1 MAGNIG
7 EAIGLGFRQP
17 NDSSSARA
25 LGLIQY
31 AEEKKAADAKKK
43 EGLITM
49 KDFVVT
55 DKDLLPAYAKKI
67 AEVRANAI
75 NEQAAAVQAGDMNAV
90 YMADTRAR
98 QEIAALRTKNARGL
112 QYIQQDPSKYLVDQN
127 IVYELTRPDSTE
139 ESLAAKGAM
148 MGDFAGF
155 DGTGTI
161 YYQPIRIPNI
171 DPYFTANRYQTKK
184 EIDFTSGKVLPGTTQ
199 KVFPLKISP
208 TEESIKANADALL
221 SDHEWYMYMAAT
233 TPELRQL
240 DLDDDKQRQKATEI
254 LSTKA
259 LEISKARSISTE
271 WDYEQGTIERP
282 DNDKGKSTIKPPS
295 ITYNVPFPGQQKGVY
310 PMQAN
315 IPSDVV
321 ALTTDKSFIN
331 EATGKPYTSKLPTD
345 INPATS
351 KEYGENFWEKETI
364 NFKPTTMVVRY
375 VDGKPKAF
383 VRGSV
388 VTTTAVEDGQNYSST
403 STELKR
409 QEQINVLIPFEQV
422 SSSIR
427 NKWDLTEWDAQ
438 FDELVKKGSVKG
450 GKYKYKSQ
458 ADAYDSEKSNDLY

>member
-17 NDSSSARA
+17 NDSSNARA
-25 LGLIQY
+25 FGLIQY

-90 YMADTRAR
+90 YTADTRAR
-98 QEIAALRTKNARGL
+98 QEVAALRTKNAQAL
-112 QYIQQDPSKYLVDQN
+112 QYIQQDPSKFVVDKN

-161 YYQPIRIPNI
+161 YYQAIPVPSI
-171 DPYFTANRYQTKK
+171 DKHFSRYET
-184 EIDFTSGKVLPGTTQ
+184 EESTDASTGRVLPGTTQ
-199 KVFPLKISP
+199 KIYTKAKKP
-208 TEESIKANADALL
+208 TEASISLNAQSLL
-221 SDHEWYMYMAAT
+221 SDKDWTLWAT
-233 TPELRQL
+233 ATDPYLRGLDPENEEQ
-240 DLDDDKQRQKATEI
+240 QKIINRE
-254 LSTKA
+254 LEKKA
-259 LEISKARSISTE
+259 LQISRAKAPAIA
-271 WDYEQGTIERP
+271 YEEFTATIERP
-282 DNDKGKSTIKPPS
+282 DKDGSGKSTIKPPS

-321 ALTTDKSFIN
+321 SLTTDKSFIN

-409 QEQINVLIPFEQV
+409 QEQINVLVPFEQV

-458 ADAYDSEKSNDLY
+458 GDSSESEKLY